1 MKITKFLL
9 PKISIAGIV
18 TLLMSLV
25 VLPATSQEL
34 DLIDLAKKEGQF
46 STLTKALQAADLVN
60 TLKGKGP
67 FTLFAPTDEAFEK
80 LPEGKLNQLLQDTS
94 KLKEILLYHVVSGNV
109 LANDVVKLKEAK
121 TVSNEIIK
129 IKVNA
134 DGVLLNDSSNVIRTD
149 VLAKNG
155 TIHIIDTVLMPR
167 VKARKTLVS
176 VAKSAGLFTKLLES
190 ATKANLIATL
200 ESKGPFTLFA
210 PTDEA
215 FAKLPPDTLDSL
227 LQDIPQLTDLLLYHV
242 VEGQFLS
249 KKIVQLKEIK
259 TMNQKKLAIQVKGN
273 NVLVDNA
280 KAIQTDVEAE
290 NGVIHFIDTVLIP
303 PVASLV
309 QPVGKLNTYLGS
321 IKSTQ

>member
-1 MKITKFLL
+1 
-9 PKISIAGIV
+9 
-18 TLLMSLV
+18 MSLV
-25 VLPATSQEL
+25 VLPAASQEL

-46 STLTKALQAADLVN
+46 STLTKALQAANLVN

>member
-46 STLTKALQAADLVN
+46 STLTKALQVADLVN
-60 TLKGKGP
+60 TLKRKGP
-67 FTLFAPTDEAFEK
+67 FTLFAPNDKAFEK
-80 LPEGKLNQLLQDTS
+80 LPEGNLNQLLQDTS

-121 TVSNEIIK
+121 TVSNQIIK